1 MTWEVLGGGHWGA
14 GACVQEGIEE
24 KSVAGRSPEIQVSQ
38 IRKGLHSAHGTQ
50 RRARGGSGVPHIK
63 CWAVGSPAPCTS
75 VLKCFSFCKE
85 TGGGREEEPRAQ
97 EGVPVFGNTE
107 GQIRL
112 MAKNER

>member
-1 MTWEVLGGGHWGA
+1 MTWEVLGGGHWGM

-24 KSVAGRSPEIQVSQ
+24 KSVAGRSLEIQVSQ
-38 IRKGLHSAHGTQ
+38 IRKGLHPAHGTQ
-50 RRARGGSGVPHIK
+50 RRAPGGSRVPHIK
-63 CWAVGSPAPCTS
+63 CWAVGSPAPCTP

-85 TGGGREEEPRAQ
+85 TRGGQEEGTRAQ

-107 GQIRL
+107 RQIRL